1 MQVIFLKGELQNLE
15 ATVCDVRDDGKVMV
29 LPRIEGF
36 SEMVDCDPAELRKSF
51 HVRGGGGAL
60 GMRGQRSY
68 TAQRGV

>member
-51 HVRGGGGAL
+51 HVREGAAL
-60 GMRGQRSY
+60 GMRSH
-68 TAQRGV
+68 TALRGV

>member
-1 MQVIFLKGELQNLE
+1 MSPSRSRVQVIFLKGELQNLE

-51 HVRGGGGAL
+51 HVRGGGSAGDEGAT
-60 GMRGQRSY
+60 Q
-68 TAQRGV
+68 